1 MSENTATRPR
11 PSTAPPP
18 PPRPPAPPRT
28 GASALTR
35 PSAAEIGRA
44 GEELAATYL
53 QRSGFQVLE
62 RNVHLRTGE
71 IDIVALDGATLV
83 FIEVKTRR
91 TLVTGVPQAAVT
103 PAKLRRL
110 RSLVGAYLMDASPPH
125 RDIRIDVVAVL
136 AHADG
141 TFAVEHLRGVG

>member
-1 MSENTATRPR
+1 MT
-11 PSTAPPP
+11 
-18 PPRPPAPPRT
+18 
-28 GASALTR
+28 
-35 PSAAEIGRA
+35 AAELGRA
-44 GEELAATYL
+44 GEQLAATYL
-53 QRSGFQVLE
+53 ERVGFTVLE

-71 IDIVALDGATLV
+71 IDIVALDGTTLT

-110 RSLVGAYLMDASPPH
+110 RRLVGAYLMDASPPH
-125 RDIRIDVVAVL
+125 RDIRIDVLAVL